1 MWVDAMIQKKKN
13 APAKQGYRLHMQL
26 PLPQA
31 VERVGIIG
39 AGTIGASWAAHFL
52 ARGVDVQAWDPGPG
66 SEARIRRFVDE
77 AWPALERLGLAPGA
91 DPARLRYCD
100 DVESALSEV
109 QFVQESAPEDK
120 ALKLELYE
128 HFDSAL
134 PGDAVLAS
142 STSGLLLSELQ
153 AGRAGRARFVLG
165 HPFNPPHLI
174 PLVEV
179 LGGAETAA
187 EVVDWTLAFYDAHG
201 KTAIRLNKEVPGHLV
216 NRLQVA
222 IWREAIDAVVSG
234 LASVEDVDKAIA
246 YGPGLR
252 WALMGPHQIFH
263 LAGGPGGMRNFLEHF
278 GPNIEHWWRD
288 MRDVSLTPEIKA
300 ALIDGVDA
308 ESAGRSV
315 ETLAAERDAR
325 LLDLLEL
332 LKRAR

>member
-1 MWVDAMIQKKKN
+1 MK
-13 APAKQGYRLHMQL
+13 L
-26 PLPQA
+26 PRPET

-52 ARGVDVQAWDPGPG
+52 ARGMDVQFWDPAPG
-66 SEARIRRFVDE
+66 SEARVRRFVAD

-91 DPARLRYCD
+91 DAARLHYCG
-100 DVESALSEV
+100 ELEAALVNV

-120 ALKLELYE
+120 ALKLALYE
-128 HFDSAL
+128 RFDAAL
-134 PGDAVLAS
+134 PEDIVLAS

-153 AGRAGRARFVLG
+153 AGRAARARFVLG

-187 EVVDWTLAFYDAHG
+187 QAVDWALDFYDTHG
-201 KTAIRLNKEVPGHLV
+201 KVAIRLNKEVPGHLV
-216 NRLQVA
+216 NRLQAA
-222 IWREAIDAVVSG
+222 IWREAIDAVINGV
-234 LASVEDVDKAIA
+234 ATVEDVDKAIA

-263 LAGGPGGMRNFLEHF
+263 LAGGPGGMRNFLEHL
-278 GPNIEHWWRD
+278 GPNIETWWRD
-288 MRDVSLTPEIKA
+288 MREVSLTAEVKS
-300 ALIDGVDA
+300 ALIEGVDA

-315 ETLAAERDAR
+315 ETLVAERDAR
-325 LLDLLEL
+325 LLDLLDL
-332 LKRAR
+332 LQRTR

>member
-1 MWVDAMIQKKKN
+1 
-13 APAKQGYRLHMQL
+13 MQL
-26 PLPQA
+26 PNPRE
-31 VERVGIIG
+31 VERIGIVG

-52 ARGVDVQAWDPGPG
+52 ARGMHVQVWDPAAG
-66 SEARIRRFVDE
+66 SEARVRAFVAN

-91 DPARLRYCD
+91 DAARLTVHD
-100 DVESALSEV
+100 DLQDALAEV

-120 ALKLELYE
+120 ALKLELYPR
-128 HFDSAL
+128 FDTAL
-134 PGDAVLAS
+134 PEDVVLAS
-142 STSGLLLSELQ
+142 STSGLLLSDLQ

-179 LGGAETAA
+179 LGGAHTAA
-187 EVVDWTLAFYDAHG
+187 EAVDWTLDFYNTHG

-216 NRLQVA
+216 NRLQAA
-222 IWREAIDAVVSG
+222 IWREAIDAVISG
-234 LASVEDVDKAIA
+234 VASVEDVDKAIA

-278 GPNIEHWWRD
+278 GPNIEDWWRD
-288 MRDVSLTPEIKA
+288 MRDVTLTPEVKVK
-300 ALIDGVDA
+300 LIEGIDA

-315 ETLAAERDAR
+315 EDLAAERDTR

-332 LKRAR
+332 LGRAR

>member
-1 MWVDAMIQKKKN
+1 MN
-13 APAKQGYRLHMQL
+13 L
-26 PLPQA
+26 PDPGA

-52 ARGVDVQAWDPGPG
+52 ARGMDVQVWDPGSG
-66 SEARIRRFVDE
+66 SEARVRRFVAD
-77 AWPALERLGLAPGA
+77 AWPALERLGLAAGA
-91 DPARLRYCD
+91 DPARLQCFD
-100 DVESALSEV
+100 DVRGALSSV

-120 ALKLELYE
+120 VLKLRLYE
-128 HFDSAL
+128 SFDAAL
-134 PGDAVLAS
+134 PEDVVLAS

-153 AGRAGRARFVLG
+153 AGRSGRARYVLG

-187 EVVDWTLAFYDAHG
+187 QAVDWALAFYDAHG
-201 KTAIRLNKEVPGHLV
+201 KVAIRLNKEVPGHLV
-216 NRLQVA
+216 NRLQAA
-222 IWREAIDAVVSG
+222 IWREAIDAVVNG
-234 LASVEDVDKAIA
+234 VASVEDVDKAIA

-278 GPNIEHWWRD
+278 GPNIETWWRD
-288 MRDVSLTPEIKA
+288 MRDVSLTPEVKA
-300 ALIDGVDA
+300 RLIDGVDA

-315 ETLAAERDAR
+315 ETLAAERDR
-325 LLDLLEL
+325 RLLEL
-332 LKRAR
+332 LEMLHRTR

>member
-1 MWVDAMIQKKKN
+1 
-13 APAKQGYRLHMQL
+13 MQL
-26 PLPQA
+26 PPPHA

-39 AGTIGASWAAHFL
+39 AGVIGASWAAHFL
-52 ARGVDVQAWDPGPG
+52 ARGMDVQVWDPGPQ
-66 SEARIRRFVDE
+66 SEDRVRRFVAD

-91 DPARLRYCD
+91 DPARLRCCE
-100 DVESALSEV
+100 DVQSALANV

-120 ALKLELYE
+120 ALKLALYE
-128 HFDSAL
+128 SFDSAL
-134 PGDAVLAS
+134 PADVVLSS

-153 AGRAGRARFVLG
+153 AGRAARARMVVG

-179 LGGAETAA
+179 LGGAATAPEA
-187 EVVDWTLAFYDAHG
+187 VDWALAFYEAHG
-201 KTAIRLNKEVPGHLV
+201 KTPIRLNKEAPGHLV
-216 NRLQVA
+216 NRLQAA

-234 LASVEDVDKAIA
+234 VASVEDVDKAIA

-278 GPNIEHWWRD
+278 GPNIETWWSD
-288 MRDVSLTPEIKA
+288 MRDVTLTADVKA
-300 ALIDGVDA
+300 KLIDGVDA

-315 ETLAAERDAR
+315 EMLAAERDAR

-332 LKRAR
+332 LKRTR